1 MSNEST
7 TPGPAEQ
14 PRPNLPQ
21 FDPNRQDTQ
30 ALPAS
35 APTSELP
42 VTPPSTPYAYAGMP
56 APEAPG
62 PIAGP
67 SVPVAAT
74 GLPQRTD
81 PAGRWSAKKTAVT
94 AGLALVLASAG
105 AIGAAAAM
113 PAGSSDGDSFR
124 GPGGGRSF
132 QFPGGNGQGGFGRQ
146 NQQLPNQQLPN
157 QLPNQQGQNGQQL
170 PNLQNGIPGGGLG
183 GIDPNQLSQLDPQDL
198 LNQLGQGVDPFSDD
212 SPGSN
217 DNSTSGGSR
226 TT

>member
-146 NQQLPNQQLPN
+146 NQQLPNQQLPS
-157 QLPNQQGQNGQQL
+157 QQGQNGQQL

-212 SPGSN
+212 STGS
-217 DNSTSGGSR
+217 DDGTSGGSR